1 MGVVSQSSIL
11 DTLSIIENREEGAL
25 LALDSLVVNVQDYVK
40 SIRPM
45 MELEAKVAELQ
56 ALVIS
61 QAEEIELLRGEA
73 EADLPN
79 EQAEPMT
86 V

>member
-1 MGVVSQSSIL
+1 MGAVSQSSIF
-11 DTLSIIENREEGAL
+11 DNISIIENKEDGAVQ
-25 LALDSLVVNVQDYVK
+25 ALDYVQDYINSK
-40 SIRPM
+40 RPIV
-45 MELEAKVAELQ
+45 ELEAKVAELQ

>member
-25 LALDSLVVNVQDYVK
+25 IALDSLVVNVQDYVK